1 VTGRL
6 AAILALA
13 LLGSARA
20 GPALELEPPR
30 ARPGD
35 AFLVTVQGVDQAPG
49 GDVAGQELP
58 FYPVPGGWQ
67 AIAALPIEAEPGTL
81 PVRVA
86 LAGAALAAPLRIL
99 AADFPEK
106 RLTVSSR
113 FVKPQPPRVKRRIQ
127 ADQAAFDRAFA
138 QEPSPPLFSG
148 RFGVP
153 REDALNARYGERR
166 TFNRKKASR
175 HYGLDIGGDMG
186 APVAASNG
194 GRVVLVRD
202 CWGSGKSVVLWHGG
216 GVYSTYFHLSTFAVK
231 EGEAVRRGQLLGQV
245 GRSGRATGPHLHWGV
260 RVGKRYVDPESVLRL
275 PLPELATAGAAGPR
289 P

>member
-6 AAILALA
+6 AAALALA
-13 LLGSARA
+13 LAGPARA
-20 GPALELEPPR
+20 GPVLELTPPR

-35 AFLVTVQGVDQAPG
+35 ALLVTVQGAGEAPA
-49 GDVAGQELP
+49 GDLAGQELA
-58 FYPVPGGWQ
+58 FYPAPGGWQ
-67 AIAALPIEAEPGTL
+67 AIAALPIEAGPGTL

-86 LAGAALAAPLRIL
+86 LAGAALEAPLEVV

-113 FVKPQPPRVKRRIQ
+113 FVKPQPPKVKRRIQ

-138 QEPSPPLFSG
+138 QEPSPPLFAG
-148 RFGVP
+148 RFALP
-153 REDALNARYGERR
+153 REDELNARFGERR

-175 HYGLDIGGDMG
+175 HYGLDLGGDLG
-186 APVAASNG
+186 APVAATNG

-202 CWGSGKSVVLWHGG
+202 CWGSGQSVVLWHGG
-216 GVYSTYFHLSTFAVK
+216 GAYSTYFHLSAFSVK
-231 EGEAVRRGQLLGQV
+231 EGDEVRRGQLLGKV
-245 GRSGRATGPHLHWGV
+245 GRSGRVTGPHLHWGV

-275 PLPELATAGAAGPR
+275 PFGE
-289 P
+289 